1 MLNDLLH
8 YKGYHARIEY
18 DRSADAFHGRVLGTR
33 DVIDFYGRTPDEL
46 RAEFG
51 NSIDEYLAWCAE
63 EGEKP
68 EKSWAGKLT
77 IRPDETLR
85 RRLVAAAATTNQ
97 SINKFVIGVLDR
109 ETRKTLAEDG

>member
-1 MLNDLLH
+1 MLNNLLR

-18 DRSADAFHGRVLGTR
+18 DPSADAFHARVLGTR
-33 DVIDFYGRTPDEL
+33 DVIDFYGRTPDDL
-46 RAEFG
+46 RTEFK

-77 IRPDETLR
+77 IRPDESLR
-85 RRLVAAAATTNQ
+85 QRLAAAAAATNQ

-109 ETRKTLAEDG
+109 ETRKTLAEDD